1 MLIDIFYWVLWSTLS
16 FFVART
22 DCWLC
27 PAPASALS
35 MNTQLHTHT
44 HSSAQLR
51 QRQCS
56 SISTYLYKLLI
67 AEIPCIVVCSLHAR
81 CLRIIFKLPIAEI
94 HSITVFSL
102 HARRN
107 WDTLTVCSL
116 MVAGRAVFILIIA
129 QAQTPLINNSAA
141 RTPQT
146 YWLFLNMYD
155 GGSGRVIRHNMDRRA
170 SVSLIG
176 SPYYTTADRGRVVG
190 RPW

>member
-1 MLIDIFYWVLWSTLS
+1 MLIDIFYWVLWSTLAY
-16 FFVART
+16 FVART

-51 QRQCS
+51 QLQCS

-81 CLRIIFKLPIAEI
+81 CLRIIFKLPIAEV
-94 HSITVFSL
+94 HSITVCSL

-116 MVAGRAVFILIIA
+116 MAAGRAVFILIIA

-141 RTPQT
+141 RTRGLRSPGSELQLLGNAVVVT
-146 YWLFLNMYD
+146 
-155 GGSGRVIRHNMDRRA
+155 GG
-170 SVSLIG
+170 
-176 SPYYTTADRGRVVG
+176 
-190 RPW
+190 

>member
-22 DCWLC
+22 DC
-27 PAPASALS
+27 ALH
-35 MNTQLHTHT
+35 QLQLWVWIHNYTHT

-51 QRQCS
+51 QLQCS

-67 AEIPCIVVCSLHAR
+67 AEIPCIVFCSLHAR
-81 CLRIIFKLPIAEI
+81 CLRIILKLPIAEV
-94 HSITVFSL
+94 HSITVCSL

-129 QAQTPLINNSAA
+129 QAQTPLINNSAPRHQA
-141 RTPQT
+141 AAGKCE
-146 YWLFLNMYD
+146 WWIGFIWS
-155 GGSGRVIRHNMDRRA
+155 GGS
-170 SVSLIG
+170 SQ
-176 SPYYTTADRGRVVG
+176 
-190 RPW
+190 

>member
-1 MLIDIFYWVLWSTLS
+1 MLIDIFYWVLWSTLA
-16 FFVART
+16 FFVAALT
-22 DCWLC
+22 VDC
-27 PAPASALS
+27 ALHQLQLWVWIH
-35 MNTQLHTHT
+35 NYTQT

-116 MVAGRAVFILIIA
+116 MAAGRAVFILIIA
-129 QAQTPLINNSAA
+129 QAQTPLINNSAP
-141 RTPQT
+141 RTAHSNIFISAQNKIVMKRKI
-146 YWLFLNMYD
+146 F
-155 GGSGRVIRHNMDRRA
+155 
-170 SVSLIG
+170 
-176 SPYYTTADRGRVVG
+176 RVVRVRLYG
-190 RPW
+190 AATAFK